1 MKLCGIDLAWQSEK
15 NPSAIAS
22 GSLDGNVL
30 IVEQIHPAVYGINEV
45 IEIISGINGLHGVA
59 IDAPLIINNSFG
71 QRECERQL
79 SKVYSS
85 RYAGCHTSNLNLYP
99 EAKSVYL
106 AQELLRQGFN
116 HLSSEQFQ
124 IECYPHPAIIE
135 MFDLPERLKYKK
147 GRILAKKTGQKN
159 LASMIRSL
167 SDSCKLKLM
176 IPDEH
181 SQCLDEDHI
190 DTLRGKALKSNED
203 ALDAIL
209 CLYIAGLY
217 SVGADGHTFGDV
229 TSGYVWV
236 PTGSCL
242 TGNDK

>member
-1 MKLCGIDLAWQSEK
+1 M
-15 NPSAIAS
+15 
-22 GSLDGNVL
+22 
-30 IVEQIHPAVYGINEV
+30 
-45 IEIISGINGLHGVA
+45 
-59 IDAPLIINNSFG
+59 
-71 QRECERQL
+71 
-79 SKVYSS
+79 
-85 RYAGCHTSNLNLYP
+85 
-99 EAKSVYL
+99 
-106 AQELLRQGFN
+106 
-116 HLSSEQFQ
+116 
-124 IECYPHPAIIE
+124 
-135 MFDLPERLKYKK
+135 KYKK
-147 GRILAKKTGQKN
+147 GRILAKKAGQKN
-159 LASMIRSL
+159 LASMIKSL
-167 SDSCKLKLM
+167 SDSCKLKLL
-176 IPDEH
+176 IDDEH